1 MDRIRAWWN
10 SLTPETIKLWVSAL
24 GGRRF
29 LLSLGAGVVTT
40 VLSWYA
46 KITPEIYRDVV
57 LGTVGLYI
65 AGNTL
70 QKNTLIN
77 KSNPNDQP

>member
-1 MDRIRAWWN
+1 MLRNGLSKIGSWFTLDNIRKFIA
-10 SLTPETIKLWVSAL
+10 VV

-29 LLSLGAGVVTT
+29 FATIGAGVVTSY
-40 VLSWYA
+40 LMWHG

-65 AGNTL
+65 AGNTF
-70 QKNTLIN
+70 QKNSEAKNLP
-77 KSNPNDQP
+77 KGE